1 MGLRYGT
8 IGAPPSPPAAVVAVA
23 AATEALVDAKAE
35 EEEAEADD
43 VVKPL
48 SDDVVGVVEP
58 TAVEAPTR
66 PRISNIELPGSQTVE
81 HILRVDDLSLLYTPD
96 GNRQLF
102 ANVSYTVGP
111 GEHLLIMGNSGTGKS
126 SMLRAVAGLWTR
138 GYGEVYRP
146 LVRETMFLPQKPY
159 CTLGSLRQQLVYP
172 RTVEEYSRF
181 NTDWNLI
188 KALRTVQLGRLADR
202 GVEGLD
208 SVRDWGDELS
218 LGEQQRLAFA
228 RVLVNKPRYAAACVQ
243 ARSSLLSCIPHSLPP
258 PLPLSGW
265 LSSTRRPPPSTSRTR
280 PSCTTPYRRSLG
292 SLTCRSAIGPHCCD
306 SMRAG

>member
-1 MGLRYGT
+1 MLNDLSIVVNQFEGLSSFSAGLGRLSKFVERMESFQRSGGSDGSKSPFVLNDEQRARLNLERKATQRSLWDYVRYGT

-35 EEEAEADD
+35 EEAEADD

-58 TAVEAPTR
+58 TAVEAPTE

-81 HILRVDDLSLLYTPD
+81 HILRVDDLSLLTPD

-208 SVRDWGDELS
+208 SEG
-218 LGEQQRLAFA
+218 LG
-228 RVLVNKPRYAAACVQ
+228 
-243 ARSSLLSCIPHSLPP
+243 
-258 PLPLSGW
+258 G
-265 LSSTRRPPPSTSRTR
+265 
-280 PSCTTPYRRSLG
+280 
-292 SLTCRSAIGPHCCD
+292 
-306 SMRAG
+306 